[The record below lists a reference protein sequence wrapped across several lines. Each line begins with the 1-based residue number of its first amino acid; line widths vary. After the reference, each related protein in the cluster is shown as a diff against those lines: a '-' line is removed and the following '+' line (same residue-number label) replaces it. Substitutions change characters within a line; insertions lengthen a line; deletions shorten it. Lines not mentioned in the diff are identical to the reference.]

1 MRPTAARTRAPVL
14 AVLAAGLALV
24 AIAAPASAHNVL
36 ISVSPADGSTVDTAP
51 AAVVLTFDQP
61 AQALGTAILV
71 LGPDGTTVS
80 TGEPILVNSTVR
92 ESLGPQRPAGL
103 YTVEWRVT
111 STDGHPISGRFTF
124 TATSATGPP
133 AVQPTTD
140 QATASVTAPPGSSG
154 SPEPGGGARP
164 WAILAIT
171 ASGAFVTAAAIKLAH
186 RRRS

>member
-1 MRPTAARTRAPVL
+1 MRSAAARTRAPVL

-24 AIAAPASAHNVL
+24 AIAAPASAHNFLV
-36 ISVSPADGSTVDTAP
+36 SVSPADGSTVDTAP

-80 TGEPILVNSTVR
+80 TGAPILVNSTVS
-92 ESLGPQRPAGL
+92 ESLGAQRPAGV
-103 YTVEWRVT
+103 YTVTWRVT
-111 STDGHPISGRFTF
+111 SADGHPISGRFTF

-133 AVQPTTD
+133 ATQPPTS
-140 QATASVTAPPGSSG
+140 QATASAAASPGSSG
-154 SPEPGGGARP
+154 TPEPAGGARP

-171 ASGAFVTAAAIKLAH
+171 ASGALVTAAAIRSAR